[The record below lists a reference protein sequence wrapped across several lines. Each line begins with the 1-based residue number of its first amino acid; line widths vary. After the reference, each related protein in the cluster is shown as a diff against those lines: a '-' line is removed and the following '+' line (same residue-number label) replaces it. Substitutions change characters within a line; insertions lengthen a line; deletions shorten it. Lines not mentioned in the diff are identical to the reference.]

1 MEIRHLR
8 YFVAVAELQNFT
20 RAAERSFVA
29 QSALSQQIGRLER
42 EIGAP
47 LFVRGARKVELTPAG
62 ELLLPHARRIIADE
76 AQARGELRSY
86 LGLEKGR
93 LRVGLIQTMTS
104 AVDVVGPIAAF
115 HERHPGVEVH
125 LTNQTSTEMVDAVR
139 AGELDLAVVG
149 IAPEE
154 VPQGLEHHLLA
165 VDPLVG
171 VACGKVASGLVSPID
186 LTELIG
192 RGRLIQFAR
201 GTGLRRHVEEALH
214 RVGLE
219 ALSSFELAQATD
231 ILRFAA
237 LGLGVT
243 VVPQALAEHGRSL
256 FSDLEARYE
265 IFGLKDPEAVHPV
278 TVVFDPQRI
287 PASGRAFLTILEEFV
302 PDKRKRS
309 R

>member
-62 ELLLPHARRIIADE
+62 ELLLPHAHRIIADE
-76 AQARGELRSY
+76 AQARAELRSY

-93 LRVGLIQTMTS
+93 LRVGLIQTAIS
-104 AVDVVGPIAAF
+104 AVDVVGPIGAF
-115 HERHPGVEVH
+115 HDRHPGVDIH
-125 LTNQTSTEMVDAVR
+125 ITNQTSTEMVEAVR
-139 AGELDLAVVG
+139 AGALDLAVVG
-149 IAPEE
+149 MAPKE
-154 VPQGLEHHLLA
+154 VPEGLEHRLLA

-171 VACGKVASGLVSPID
+171 VACEKVASGLVGPIA
-186 LTELIG
+186 LPELIA
-192 RGRLIQFAR
+192 RGRLIHFAR
-201 GTGLRRHVEEALH
+201 GTGLRRHVDEALH

-219 ALSSFELAQATD
+219 ALSSFELAQASD

-243 VVPQALAEHGRSL
+243 VVPQTLAEYGRTML
-256 FSDLEARYE
+256 PDLEIPYAV
-265 IFGLKDPEAVHPV
+265 FGLRDPDAVHPV
-278 TVVFDPQRI
+278 TVVYDPQRI
-287 PASGRAFLTILEEFV
+287 PASGRAFLEILEEFV
-302 PDKRKRS
+302 PHKRK
-309 R
+309 